1 MRKAFFLAFSL
12 ASMIFAQ
19 GAMATDYGSAAGTPI
34 SSMVMVS
41 FPDSST
47 TFQPPV
53 DVAAVLDDA
62 RTASM
67 IYING
72 RTSTNRPSA
81 RDEALALKRA
91 LSARK
96 YLVDA
101 YPKAQGC
108 EWSERSDD
116 ERALIDASLGPLD
129 DRIGRRLHNREHHAR
144 RALPEPAR

>member
-19 GAMATDYGSAAGTPI
+19 GAMAADYGSAADTPI

-96 YLVDA
+96 YLVDRGVS
-101 YPKAQGC
+101 PLKVMGNF
-108 EWSERSDD
+108 
-116 ERALIDASLGPLD
+116 ASAADYVTENITPE
-129 DRIGRRLHNREHHAR
+129 GRYQNQRVEIELVYV
-144 RALPEPAR
+144 PMF

>member
-19 GAMATDYGSAAGTPI
+19 GAMAADYGSAADTPI

-53 DVAAVLDDA
+53 DVAAALDDA

-96 YLVDA
+96 YLVDRGVSPLKVMVNFA
-101 YPKAQGC
+101 SAADYVTENITPEGRYQHQRV
-108 EWSERSDD
+108 E
-116 ERALIDASLGPLD
+116 IDLVYVPMF
-129 DRIGRRLHNREHHAR
+129 
-144 RALPEPAR
+144 

>member
-96 YLVDA
+96 YLVDRGVS
-101 YPKAQGC
+101 PLKVMVNF
-108 EWSERSDD
+108 
-116 ERALIDASLGPLD
+116 ASAADYITENITPE
-129 DRIGRRLHNREHHAR
+129 GRYQNQRV
-144 RALPEPAR
+144 

>member
-1 MRKAFFLAFSL
+1 
-12 ASMIFAQ
+12 MIFAQ

-96 YLVDA
+96 YLVDRGVS
-101 YPKAQGC
+101 PLKVMVNF
-108 EWSERSDD
+108 
-116 ERALIDASLGPLD
+116 ASAADYVTENITPE
-129 DRIGRRLHNREHHAR
+129 GRYQNQRVEIELVYV
-144 RALPEPAR
+144 PMF

>member
-1 MRKAFFLAFSL
+1 
-12 ASMIFAQ
+12 
-19 GAMATDYGSAAGTPI
+19 MAADYGSAADTPI

-96 YLVDA
+96 YLVDRGVS
-101 YPKAQGC
+101 PLKVMVNF
-108 EWSERSDD
+108 
-116 ERALIDASLGPLD
+116 ASAADYVTENITPE
-129 DRIGRRLHNREHHAR
+129 GRYQNQRVEIELVYV
-144 RALPEPAR
+144 PMF

>member
-81 RDEALALKRA
+81 RDEALAVKRA

-96 YLVDA
+96 YLVDRGVS
-101 YPKAQGC
+101 PLKVMVNF
-108 EWSERSDD
+108 
-116 ERALIDASLGPLD
+116 ASAADYITENITPE
-129 DRIGRRLHNREHHAR
+129 GRYQNQRVEIELVYV
-144 RALPEPAR
+144 PMF

>member
-19 GAMATDYGSAAGTPI
+19 GAMATDYGSAADTPI

-96 YLVDA
+96 YLVDRGVS
-101 YPKAQGC
+101 PLKVMVNF
-108 EWSERSDD
+108 
-116 ERALIDASLGPLD
+116 ASAADYVTENITPE
-129 DRIGRRLHNREHHAR
+129 GRYQNQRVEIELVYV
-144 RALPEPAR
+144 PMF

>member
-96 YLVDA
+96 YLVDRGVS
-101 YPKAQGC
+101 PLKVMVNF
-108 EWSERSDD
+108 
-116 ERALIDASLGPLD
+116 ASAADYITENITPE
-129 DRIGRRLHNREHHAR
+129 GRYQNQRVEIELVYV
-144 RALPEPAR
+144 PMF

>member
-19 GAMATDYGSAAGTPI
+19 GAMAADYGSAADTPI

-96 YLVDA
+96 YLVDRGVS
-101 YPKAQGC
+101 PLKVMVNG
-108 EWSERSDD
+108 
-116 ERALIDASLGPLD
+116 ASAADYVTENITPE
-129 DRIGRRLHNREHHAR
+129 GRYQNQRVEIELVYV
-144 RALPEPAR
+144 PMF

>member
-96 YLVDA
+96 YLVDRGVSPLKVMVNFA
-101 YPKAQGC
+101 SAA
-108 EWSERSDD
+108 DD
-116 ERALIDASLGPLD
+116 TTENITPE
-129 DRIGRRLHNREHHAR
+129 GRYQNQRVEIELVYV
-144 RALPEPAR
+144 PMF

>member
-19 GAMATDYGSAAGTPI
+19 GALAADYGSASGTPI

-47 TFQPPV
+47 TFQPPP
-53 DVAAVLDDA
+53 DVSAVLDDA

-96 YLVDA
+96 YLVDRGVS
-101 YPKAQGC
+101 PLK
-108 EWSERSDD
+108 
-116 ERALIDASLGPLD
+116 IMVNFASATDYVTENITPE
-129 DRIGRRLHNREHHAR
+129 GRYQNQRVEVELVYV
-144 RALPEPAR
+144 PMF

>member
-96 YLVDA
+96 YLVDRGVS
-101 YPKAQGC
+101 PLKVMVNF
-108 EWSERSDD
+108 
-116 ERALIDASLGPLD
+116 ASAADYITENITPE
-129 DRIGRRLHNREHHAR
+129 GRYQNQRVEIELVYVTMF
-144 RALPEPAR
+144 

>member
-19 GAMATDYGSAAGTPI
+19 GAMAADYGSAADTPI

-67 IYING
+67 IYMNG
-72 RTSTNRPSA
+72 RTCTNRASA

-96 YLVDA
+96 YLVDRGVS
-101 YPKAQGC
+101 PLKVMVNF
-108 EWSERSDD
+108 
-116 ERALIDASLGPLD
+116 ASAADYVTENITPE
-129 DRIGRRLHNREHHAR
+129 GRYQNQRVEIELVYV
-144 RALPEPAR
+144 PMF

>member
-96 YLVDA
+96 YLVA
-101 YPKAQGC
+101 RGVSPLKVMVNF
-108 EWSERSDD
+108 
-116 ERALIDASLGPLD
+116 ASAADYITENITPE
-129 DRIGRRLHNREHHAR
+129 GRYQNQRVEIELVYV
-144 RALPEPAR
+144 PMF

>member
-12 ASMIFAQ
+12 AAMIFAQ
-19 GAMATDYGSAAGTPI
+19 GAMAADYGSAAGTPI

-96 YLVDA
+96 YLVDRGVS
-101 YPKAQGC
+101 PLKVMVNF
-108 EWSERSDD
+108 
-116 ERALIDASLGPLD
+116 ASAADYVTENITPE
-129 DRIGRRLHNREHHAR
+129 GRYQNQRVEIELVYV
-144 RALPEPAR
+144 PMF

>member
-81 RDEALALKRA
+81 RDEILALKRA

-96 YLVDA
+96 YLVDRGVS
-101 YPKAQGC
+101 PLKVMVNF
-108 EWSERSDD
+108 
-116 ERALIDASLGPLD
+116 ASAADYITENITPE
-129 DRIGRRLHNREHHAR
+129 GRYQNQRVEIELVYV
-144 RALPEPAR
+144 PMF

>member
-19 GAMATDYGSAAGTPI
+19 GAMATDYGSAAGTPF

-47 TFQPPV
+47 RFQPPV

-96 YLVDA
+96 YLVDRGVS
-101 YPKAQGC
+101 PLKVMVNF
-108 EWSERSDD
+108 
-116 ERALIDASLGPLD
+116 ASAADYVTENITPE
-129 DRIGRRLHNREHHAR
+129 GRYQNQRVEIELVYV
-144 RALPEPAR
+144 PMF

>member
-19 GAMATDYGSAAGTPI
+19 GAMAADYGSAADTPI

-96 YLVDA
+96 YLVDRGVS
-101 YPKAQGC
+101 PLKVMVNF
-108 EWSERSDD
+108 
-116 ERALIDASLGPLD
+116 ASAADYVTGNITPE
-129 DRIGRRLHNREHHAR
+129 GRYQNQRVEIELVYV
-144 RALPEPAR
+144 PMF

>member
-19 GAMATDYGSAAGTPI
+19 GAMAADYGSAADTPI

-96 YLVDA
+96 YLVDRGVS
-101 YPKAQGC
+101 PLKVMVNF
-108 EWSERSDD
+108 
-116 ERALIDASLGPLD
+116 ASAADYATENITPE
-129 DRIGRRLHNREHHAR
+129 GRYQNQRVEIELVYV
-144 RALPEPAR
+144 PMF

>member
-19 GAMATDYGSAAGTPI
+19 GAMAADYGSAADTPI

-96 YLVDA
+96 YLVDRGVS
-101 YPKAQGC
+101 PLKVMVN
-108 EWSERSDD
+108 
-116 ERALIDASLGPLD
+116 LASAADYVTENITPE
-129 DRIGRRLHNREHHAR
+129 GRYQNQRVEIELVYV
-144 RALPEPAR
+144 PMF

>member
-1 MRKAFFLAFSL
+1 MS
-12 ASMIFAQ
+12 FAQ
-19 GAMATDYGSAAGTPI
+19 GAMATDYGSAAGTPLAAL
-34 SSMVMVS
+34 VMVS
-41 FPDSST
+41 FPAST
-47 TFQPPV
+47 TPFQPPV

-96 YLVDA
+96 YLVDRGVS
-101 YPKAQGC
+101 PLKVMVNF
-108 EWSERSDD
+108 
-116 ERALIDASLGPLD
+116 ASAADYVTENITPE
-129 DRIGRRLHNREHHAR
+129 GRYQNQRVEIELVYV
-144 RALPEPAR
+144 PMF

>member
-19 GAMATDYGSAAGTPI
+19 GAMAADYGSAADTPI
-34 SSMVMVS
+34 SSMVMVP

-96 YLVDA
+96 YLVDRGVS
-101 YPKAQGC
+101 PLKVMVNF
-108 EWSERSDD
+108 
-116 ERALIDASLGPLD
+116 ASAADYVTENITPE
-129 DRIGRRLHNREHHAR
+129 GRYQNQRVEIELVYV
-144 RALPEPAR
+144 PMF

>member
-19 GAMATDYGSAAGTPI
+19 GATAADYGSAADTPI

-72 RTSTNRPSA
+72 RTSTHRPSA

-96 YLVDA
+96 YLVDRGVS
-101 YPKAQGC
+101 PLKVMVNF
-108 EWSERSDD
+108 
-116 ERALIDASLGPLD
+116 ASAADYVTENITPE
-129 DRIGRRLHNREHHAR
+129 GRYQNQRVEIELVYV
-144 RALPEPAR
+144 PMF

>member
-12 ASMIFAQ
+12 ASMIFPQ
-19 GAMATDYGSAAGTPI
+19 GAMAADYGSAADTPI

-96 YLVDA
+96 YLVDRGVS
-101 YPKAQGC
+101 PLKVMVNF
-108 EWSERSDD
+108 
-116 ERALIDASLGPLD
+116 ASAADYVTENITPE
-129 DRIGRRLHNREHHAR
+129 GRYQNQRVEIELVYV
-144 RALPEPAR
+144 PMF

>member
-96 YLVDA
+96 YLVDRGVS
-101 YPKAQGC
+101 PLQVMVNF
-108 EWSERSDD
+108 
-116 ERALIDASLGPLD
+116 ASAADYITENITPE
-129 DRIGRRLHNREHHAR
+129 GRYQNQRVEIELVYV
-144 RALPEPAR
+144 PMF

>member
-53 DVAAVLDDA
+53 DVAAVLDDT

-96 YLVDA
+96 YLVDRGVSPLKIMVNFA
-101 YPKAQGC
+101 SAADYVTENITPEGRYQNQRV
-108 EWSERSDD
+108 EIE
-116 ERALIDASLGPLD
+116 LIYVPMF
-129 DRIGRRLHNREHHAR
+129 
-144 RALPEPAR
+144 

>member
-47 TFQPPV
+47 TFQPPA
-53 DVAAVLDDA
+53 DVAAVLADA
-62 RTASM
+62 RAASM
-67 IYING
+67 IYVNG

-81 RDEALALKRA
+81 RDEILALKRA

-96 YLVDA
+96 YLVDRGVSPLKVMVNFA
-101 YPKAQGC
+101 SAADYITENITPEGRYQNQRV
-108 EWSERSDD
+108 EIE
-116 ERALIDASLGPLD
+116 LIYVPMF
-129 DRIGRRLHNREHHAR
+129 
-144 RALPEPAR
+144 

>member
-1 MRKAFFLAFSL
+1 
-12 ASMIFAQ
+12 
-19 GAMATDYGSAAGTPI
+19 MATDYGSAAGTPI

-96 YLVDA
+96 YLVDRGVS
-101 YPKAQGC
+101 PLKVMVNF
-108 EWSERSDD
+108 
-116 ERALIDASLGPLD
+116 ASAADYITENITPE
-129 DRIGRRLHNREHHAR
+129 GRYQNQRVEIELVYV
-144 RALPEPAR
+144 PMF

>member
-1 MRKAFFLAFSL
+1 
-12 ASMIFAQ
+12 
-19 GAMATDYGSAAGTPI
+19 
-34 SSMVMVS
+34 MVMVS

-96 YLVDA
+96 YLVDRGVS
-101 YPKAQGC
+101 PLKVMVNF
-108 EWSERSDD
+108 
-116 ERALIDASLGPLD
+116 ASAADYITENITPE
-129 DRIGRRLHNREHHAR
+129 GRYQNQRVEIELVYV
-144 RALPEPAR
+144 PMF

>member
-72 RTSTNRPSA
+72 RTSTTRPSA

-96 YLVDA
+96 YLVDRGVSPLKVMVNFA
-101 YPKAQGC
+101 SAADYITENITPEGRYQNQRV
-108 EWSERSDD
+108 EIE
-116 ERALIDASLGPLD
+116 LIYVPMF
-129 DRIGRRLHNREHHAR
+129 
-144 RALPEPAR
+144 

>member
-67 IYING
+67 IHING

-96 YLVDA
+96 YLVDRGVS
-101 YPKAQGC
+101 PLKVMVNF
-108 EWSERSDD
+108 
-116 ERALIDASLGPLD
+116 ASAADYITENITPE
-129 DRIGRRLHNREHHAR
+129 GRYQNQRVEIELVYV
-144 RALPEPAR
+144 PMF

>member
-62 RTASM
+62 RD
-67 IYING
+67 
-72 RTSTNRPSA
+72 R
-81 RDEALALKRA
+81 
-91 LSARK
+91 
-96 YLVDA
+96 
-101 YPKAQGC
+101 
-108 EWSERSDD
+108 
-116 ERALIDASLGPLD
+116 LD
-129 DRIGRRLHNREHHAR
+129 DLHQRPHQH
-144 RALPEPAR
+144 EPAQRPR